1 MRSSCRWPQ
10 EDASGRTEILSP
22 IGAGG
27 MGEVYRASD
36 TRLARTV
43 AIKVIRSQ
51 STVSPEFQD
60 RFARE
65 ARAISALDHPHI
77 CALYDV
83 GHDDGLDYLV
93 IQYLEGE
100 TLAERLGR
108 LPQPLPL
115 DETLRHARQIA
126 EALGAAHRKNIVHR
140 DLKPGNVMLTKSG
153 IKLLDFGL
161 AKLVARAPAGEV
173 ASIATLTS
181 PPVTGEGKILGTLLY
196 MSPEQLEGRDVDGRS
211 DVFSFGAVLF
221 EMLTGR
227 RLFER
232 ESQAAVIAAVMT
244 VDPASAGLLSGVK
257 PALPAKTRRDLE
269 RLLRKC
275 LAKHPDDRWQSA
287 ADLAYELTGI
297 EEDWRGGTDETK
309 APLAPSRGWPAWMV
323 VAAGLAG
330 AGAAAL
336 GLSLFGRSI
345 DRKEAA
351 PELQAIRFMADP
363 PAQTSF
369 ANLYDSVAP
378 SPDGR
383 FVVFS
388 ARPETT
394 DAAGL
399 WLRPLDSSSDRLL
412 QGTDADPDSN
422 SALFPTWSPDSRSIA
437 FFAEGKL
444 KRIEIVGG
452 APLTLC
458 DASIGVAPGGA
469 TWNRSAIIL
478 FGGAAGLHRVS
489 ASGGTPELV
498 TTVDRSRRET
508 GHGFPQFMPD
518 GNRFLYFVASDN
530 ADVQGVYAS
539 ALDKPGEPTQV
550 LRTAAKAVYVPPRAT
565 RPAYLLWMR
574 DQTLLAQRI
583 DEDSLQLQGDPS
595 AVAEDVSVNI
605 YNSRPAFSVSD
616 GGLLTYF
623 SGSTFTKRPLVWV
636 NRDGKQETA
645 APDDTYWNL
654 ALAPGAKRMAF
665 SKWGTT
671 SAGLP
676 NLDVWVKEFG
686 QSVASRLTTDPA
698 RDGAPAWAPD
708 GKQVAFASAR
718 DGGVAQIYRMHA
730 SGAGEPVRLTDGRN
744 YKVVQDWSP
753 DGRFIVYTELGD
765 LMAVPSEGGTPLSVV
780 DRRSGRM
787 LAPSPQMDD
796 GLRLAQT
803 TPAGSRCTSKPS
815 FRETRRRR
823 IAGRFLLTGH

>member
-1 MRSSCRWPQ
+1 MTSSCRWPQ
-10 EDASGRTEILSP
+10 EDASGLYEILSP

-108 LPQPLPL
+108 LPQSLPL
-115 DETLRHARQIA
+115 DETLRHARRIA

-161 AKLVARAPAGEV
+161 AKLVARTPAGDV
-173 ASIATLTS
+173 ASLATLTS
-181 PPVTGEGKILGTLLY
+181 PLSLTKGSCWVRFLY

-244 VDPASAGLLSGVK
+244 VDPTVAGLLSGVK

-287 ADLAYELTGI
+287 ADLAYELAGI

-309 APLAPSRGWPAWMV
+309 APQAPSRGWPAWMV

-330 AGAAAL
+330 AGIVAA

-345 DRKEAA
+345 DRKETALG
-351 PELQAIRFMADP
+351 LQAIRFVADP
-363 PAQTSF
+363 PPRTRF
-369 ANLYDSVAP
+369 TNLYDSVAP

-388 ARPETT
+388 AGPEAI
-394 DAAGL
+394 DAASL
-399 WLRPLDSSSDRLL
+399 WLRPLDSASERPL
-412 QGTDADPDSN
+412 QGTDK
-422 SALFPTWSPDSRSIA
+422 ALFPTWSQDSRSIA
-437 FFAEGKL
+437 FFTEGKL
-444 KRIEIVGG
+444 KRIEVAGG

-469 TWNRSAIIL
+469 TWNRDGIIL
-478 FGGAAGLHRVS
+478 FGGATGLHRVS
-489 ASGGTPELV
+489 ASGGTPTLV
-498 TTVDRSRRET
+498 TTVDGSRRET

-518 GNRFLYFVASDN
+518 GNRFLYLRRERQCRRTRGLCQFPRQAGRAHTGA
-530 ADVQGVYAS
+530 ADGRQSRVRS
-539 ALDKPGEPTQV
+539 AA
-550 LRTAAKAVYVPPRAT
+550 R
-565 RPAYLLWMR
+565 
-574 DQTLLAQRI
+574 
-583 DEDSLQLQGDPS
+583 DPS
-595 AVAEDVSVNI
+595 RLSPVDAG
-605 YNSRPAFSVSD
+605 SD
-616 GGLLTYF
+616 
-623 SGSTFTKRPLVWV
+623 
-636 NRDGKQETA
+636 
-645 APDDTYWNL
+645 
-654 ALAPGAKRMAF
+654 APGAAHR
-665 SKWGTT
+665 
-671 SAGLP
+671 
-676 NLDVWVKEFG
+676 
-686 QSVASRLTTDPA
+686 
-698 RDGAPAWAPD
+698 
-708 GKQVAFASAR
+708 
-718 DGGVAQIYRMHA
+718 
-730 SGAGEPVRLTDGRN
+730 
-744 YKVVQDWSP
+744 
-753 DGRFIVYTELGD
+753 
-765 LMAVPSEGGTPLSVV
+765 
-780 DRRSGRM
+780 
-787 LAPSPQMDD
+787 
-796 GLRLAQT
+796 
-803 TPAGSRCTSKPS
+803 
-815 FRETRRRR
+815 
-823 IAGRFLLTGH
+823 